1 MRKFLSVLLLC
12 VALLSVVPICAA
24 ELLSVK
30 SDKTGIMLYDGT
42 GQATVDEGFQFTFIA
57 TGDTQKVLLQ
67 GAGEPVVVAESVF
80 GNQGP
85 DETIGLETIVY
96 ASNVEGKRVF
106 RFWAVGYD
114 GTQTPYEKQ
123 IEIMCYKED
132 GGENTVYS
140 VDLARDVV
148 KEIEGGDDS
157 IEMIELTIC
166 TSINTREIRVTT
178 ETGTVINNL
187 SEHCKQRG
195 TCDIKNGKKYWEVYF
210 TSKILGERAF
220 TFQALKNGNPVGE
233 AHTVHFKVLSWQEWD
248 KQGEVNSGGSSVI
261 APGTDAGKDAGDD
274 KNATGTEDGVENGG
288 DGKSD
293 TDINTGSK
301 EEGENTTDNNE
312 GENIP
317 VTEENPKEEPK
328 EEPKEDEKQDKEE
341 TKPQKP
347 QGTTEGS
354 DSTGS
359 GSCCREEDFLSF
371 GVPAHTATIV
381 IELPTGEKYNAVDQ
395 EKKGLALRK
404 THRDGSFTWII
415 WTGQYRYNDVKITVY
430 NTDYEPMYNE
440 TIAFRTNPFTDEERE
455 YFEEGIEEE
464 LRIQNRPKT
473 KVVRLVIGSEIMTVD
488 GKEYEVDPGRGT
500 KPLIIDGRTMLPIR
514 AIIEAL
520 GGEISWNEKQRRVDI
535 DIFNR
540 SIRFWIDSTRMT
552 WNNIPETVD
561 VPPQIINDRTMLP
574 IRFVAE
580 CLDHTTVEWH
590 APTQTVTITYSY

>member
-1 MRKFLSVLLLC
+1 MRKLLFVLLLC
-12 VALLSVVPICAA
+12 MAFLSVVPICAA

-30 SDKTGIMLYDGT
+30 ADKNGVMLYDGT
-42 GQATVDEGFQFTFIA
+42 GQATVDEGFKFTFIA
-57 TGDTQKVLLQ
+57 SGDTQKVLMQ
-67 GAGEPVVVAESVF
+67 GVGEPGVVAESVF
-80 GNQGP
+80 GNKGP

-96 ASNVEGKRVF
+96 ASSIEGKRVF

-114 GTQTPYEKQ
+114 GTETPYETP

-140 VDLARDVV
+140 VELARDVV
-148 KEIEGGDDS
+148 KEIEGGDDG
-157 IEMIELTIC
+157 IEMIQLTIC
-166 TSINTREIRVTT
+166 TSINTREIRMTT
-178 ETGTVINNL
+178 ENGTVVNNL

-220 TFQALKNGNPVGE
+220 TFQALQNGNPVGE
-233 AHTVHFKVLSWQEWD
+233 VHTVHFKVLSWQEWD
-248 KQGEVNSGGSSVI
+248 KQGEVNGGGSSVI
-261 APGTDAGKDAGDD
+261 APGTDAGNDAGDD
-274 KNATGTEDGVENGG
+274 QNATGTEDGAANGG
-288 DGKSD
+288 DGKTD
-293 TDINTGSK
+293 TDTNTGAK
-301 EEGENTTDNNE
+301 EEGENTE
-312 GENIP
+312 SG
-317 VTEENPKEEPK
+317 TEQDKTPNVPKEPEADKDEPK
-328 EEPKEDEKQDKEE
+328 QEEEDEEE
-341 TKPQKP
+341 KPQKP
-347 QGTTEGS
+347 TGS
-354 DSTGS
+354 SSQTGS

-404 THRDGSFTWII
+404 THRDGSYTWII

-430 NTDYEPMYNE
+430 NTDFEPMYNE
-440 TIAFRTNPFTDEERE
+440 TIAFKTNPFTDEERE

-473 KVVRLVIGSEIMTVD
+473 KVVRLTVGSEMMTVD

-500 KPLIIDGRTMLPIR
+500 KPVIVDGRTMLPIR

-540 SIRFWIDSTRMT
+540 NIRFWIDSTRMT
-552 WNNIPETVD
+552 WNNIPETID

-580 CLDHTTVEWH
+580 CLDHTTVEWY
-590 APTQTVTITYSY
+590 ASTQTVTITYSY